1 MTQAVQKLLLLG
13 ALVAPALGFCGSHT
27 HLSAR
32 AEEGEVKINTFGYF
46 GSIGPENWAA
56 LDAANSLCAT
66 GTRQSPINMAE
77 GQFHML
83 SASDLTLEIPDQ
95 AGGAEF
101 ENLGTTVEVVLEG
114 KGGKMAL
121 AGVEYELKQFHIHHP
136 SEHLDNGTSVE
147 SKFSSSRTYVVV
159 TLKNMTVFDLATRL
173 TLISL
178 FLSLVEVHN
187 VFESADGQLAVI
199 GVYVESD
206 LGSPVTTIAK
216 SRRAATSRR
225 QEEAGAALPAG
236 APSFTIMASSALPET
251 EAVLSPMLETVF
263 EKVEEVAAPGSKVTT
278 GPLVFSEYVAA
289 IMSGG
294 FQSCSWLADE
304 NRVSSTCRYS
314 GSLTTPPCSEGVNW
328 LVATQKL
335 KVSAAAVRRVSSVVK
350 FNSRITQNLLGEPNI
365 LNFAAVNTVAQ
376 A

>member
-1 MTQAVQKLLLLG
+1 MQLIQKTYILG
-13 ALVAPALGFCGSHT
+13 ALVAPVLGFCGSHT

-66 GTRQSPINMAE
+66 GTRQSPINMAD

-83 SASDLTLEIPDQ
+83 SASDITLEMPDQ
-95 AGGAEF
+95 PEGAEF

-114 KGGKMAL
+114 KGGKLSL

-147 SKFSSSRTYVVV
+147 
-159 TLKNMTVFDLATRL
+159 M
-173 TLISL
+173 
-178 FLSLVEVHN
+178 EVHN

-199 GVYVESD
+199 GVYLESD
-206 LGSPVTTIAK
+206 LGSLVNVAT
-216 SRRAATSRR
+216 RARR
-225 QEEAGAALPAG
+225 QEALPAG
-236 APSFTIMASSALPET
+236 TTNFTIMASSALPET
-251 EAVLSPMLETVF
+251 DAILSPMLETVF
-263 EKVEEVAAPGSKVTT
+263 EKVDEIAAPGSKVTT
-278 GPLVFSEYVAA
+278 GSLVFSEYIAA
-289 IMSGG
+289 LMSGG
-294 FQSCSWLADE
+294 FQS
-304 NRVSSTCRYS
+304 YS

-328 LVATQKL
+328 LVATQRL
-335 KVSAAAVRRVSSVVK
+335 KVSPAAVRRVSSVVK

-365 LNFAAVNTVAQ
+365 LNFATVNSAAQ

>member
-147 SKFSSSRTYVVV
+147 
-159 TLKNMTVFDLATRL
+159 M
-173 TLISL
+173 
-178 FLSLVEVHN
+178 EVHN

-206 LGSPVTTIAK
+206 LGSPVTTVAK
-216 SRRAATSRR
+216 SRRAAAATSRR

-263 EKVEEVAAPGSKVTT
+263 AKVEEVAAPGSKVTT

-294 FQSCSWLADE
+294 FQS
-304 NRVSSTCRYS
+304 YS

-365 LNFAAVNTVAQ
+365 LNFAAVNSVAQ